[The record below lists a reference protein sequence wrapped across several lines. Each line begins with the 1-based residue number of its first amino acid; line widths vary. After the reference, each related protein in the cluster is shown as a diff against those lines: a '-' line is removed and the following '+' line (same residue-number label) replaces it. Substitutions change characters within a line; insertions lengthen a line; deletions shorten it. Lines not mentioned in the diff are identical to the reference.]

1 MSQQLLWSLLEAL
14 EDDLPG
20 LKETMRD
27 PERLGLR
34 GLLCGSSFGEA
45 APECFCLSELTDKS
59 LREAT
64 LHPPPVCTVILAAFR
79 RAYIKSVDP

>member
-20 LKETMRD
+20 LKETMRE
-27 PERLGLR
+27 PERPGSR

-45 APECFCLSELTDKS
+45 APGCFCLSELTDKS
-59 LREAT
+59 LREA
-64 LHPPPVCTVILAAFR
+64 LSILLPFLAAFR
-79 RAYIKSVDP
+79 RAYIKNTDP